1 MKKMIKTGIILMLS
15 MALLLPVAGCGE
27 ETQGLEQSEE
37 TEDASTE
44 PNRWLKYL
52 RILPE
57 NETTLAGACIQT
69 SDYTDILQGYYAEQP
84 EEPILPVE
92 QLAFNNL
99 QLFNNRSYT
108 DEEWKNTLGFTIDDV
123 TATIIA
129 TAGPPSEYQAIYGT
143 FTAED
148 IETAAKTGPLQEHLE
163 IKSHAGFEYYS
174 WGEDRAIHMDWRSN
188 IRNLGRGHRL
198 AYVDGF
204 ALWMIWTEGVESMI
218 DAYAGNVP
226 SLADKEDYQLLAAE
240 LEKTGVVTAFFSSE
254 VLSLTEF
261 IERTR
266 EHLTDVEGS
275 AFEEQNPL
283 GNEPLLKPFSSFV
296 TGAGED
302 ENGRY
307 MVIILLNPDEKT
319 AEDNVSLL
327 EARINE
333 SEMFPHTTNPDM
345 RNIKWTDDDAI
356 ESIEITSR
364 GRFTI
369 AKLYSEVIYRWKYFH
384 YWGTIGPY
392 VPLLLHE

>member
-1 MKKMIKTGIILMLS
+1 MGCNGETG
-15 MALLLPVAGCGE
+15 
-27 ETQGLEQSEE
+27 E
-37 TEDASTE
+37 TEPATSE
-44 PNRWLKYL
+44 NNLWLKYL
-52 RILPE
+52 SILPE
-57 NETTLAGACIQT
+57 NETTLSAACIQT
-69 SDYTDILQGYYAEQP
+69 SEYRDLLDRFYAEQSEGP
-84 EEPILPVE
+84 AQPVE

-99 QLFNNRSYT
+99 QLFGNRSYT

-129 TAGPPSEYQAIYGT
+129 SAGPPSEYQAVFGT

-148 IETAAKTGPLQEHLE
+148 IRNAAMNGPLNEYME
-163 IKSHAGFEYYS
+163 VMSYNGYEYYS

-204 ALWMIWTEGVESMI
+204 ALWMIWTEGIESMI
-218 DAYAGNVP
+218 DAYAGNVA
-226 SLADKEDYQLLAAE
+226 SLADKEEYRLLAAE
-240 LEKTGVVTAFFSSE
+240 LEKTGAVTAFFSSE

-275 AFEEQNPL
+275 VFEEQDPL
-283 GNEPLLKPFSSFV
+283 GNEPMLKPFSAFV

-302 ENGRY
+302 EDGRF
-307 MVIILLNPDEKT
+307 MVIILLNPNEET
-319 AEDNVSLL
+319 AKANVSLL
-327 EARINE
+327 KARINE
-333 SEMFPHTTNPDM
+333 SEMFPYTTNPDM

-356 ESIEITSR
+356 ESMEITSR

>member
-1 MKKMIKTGIILMLS
+1 MEGDLRMKKMIKTGIILMLS

-148 IETAAKTGPLQEHLE
+148 IETAAKPGPLQEHLE
-163 IKSHAGFEYYS
+163 
-174 WGEDRAIHMDWRSN
+174 
-188 IRNLGRGHRL
+188 
-198 AYVDGF
+198 
-204 ALWMIWTEGVESMI
+204 
-218 DAYAGNVP
+218 
-226 SLADKEDYQLLAAE
+226 
-240 LEKTGVVTAFFSSE
+240 
-254 VLSLTEF
+254 
-261 IERTR
+261 
-266 EHLTDVEGS
+266 
-275 AFEEQNPL
+275 
-283 GNEPLLKPFSSFV
+283 
-296 TGAGED
+296 
-302 ENGRY
+302 
-307 MVIILLNPDEKT
+307 
-319 AEDNVSLL
+319 
-327 EARINE
+327 
-333 SEMFPHTTNPDM
+333 
-345 RNIKWTDDDAI
+345 
-356 ESIEITSR
+356 
-364 GRFTI
+364 
-369 AKLYSEVIYRWKYFH
+369 
-384 YWGTIGPY
+384 
-392 VPLLLHE
+392 